1 MKITVTQSAAPTP
14 TPTTKPTNTPTP
26 TKKPTSTPTP
36 KLTASTTSVSV
47 AAAGETKYVTF
58 TGVRGTL
65 QANVNTDGSGWITAK
80 VSGSTV
86 TLTIQKN
93 TGAARTGHVDVTDPQ
108 GGQNV
113 KITVSQSAA
122 PTPTTKPTNTPTPTK
137 KATATPTP
145 TKKPTSTPTPTTKPT
160 ATPTPKLVASV
171 TNIGL
176 TAAGGTKYVTFS
188 GVRGTLQVNVNT
200 NGSGWIVASVNGTT
214 VTLTMQRN
222 TGASR
227 VGYVDVT
234 DPQGGQ
240 TVRIVVTQS
249 GAAMPTPTTKPT
261 NTPTPTKKAT
271 ATPTPTKKATATPT
285 PTKKATPTPTKK
297 ATATPTPTKKP
308 TATVT
313 PTPTKKPTSTP
324 IPGTVLAIN
333 PTVINVGAEGGTKYA
348 TVSDNKGT
356 LIVSVNSDAST
367 WVKASAS
374 GSSITFKIEKNT
386 GVSRTGHVDITDPT
400 GGKSVKVTI
409 SQSGAPT
416 ATPTPALTGSMNGIS
431 VDANGGTKYITFTG
445 VRGTLQAMPN
455 SDAGTWV
462 KTSVSGST
470 VTFTIAKNSS
480 GKARTGHVD
489 VIDSVSRQT
498 VKITINQSFGA
509 TPTPTPTVTPV
520 PKFSLSRTT
529 VFMEADGTGQSVTA
543 ANNKGT
549 VRADRNSDASWLTV
563 NVSGTT
569 ITFSAA
575 KNTSD
580 SERKGHVDITDIG
593 SGLSYKVTV
602 VQIAAPKP
610 TEIPKLVA
618 HPYATLSFSK
628 EAGSK
633 SVSFG
638 NVAPGSSLHY
648 EKESSLNNWVT
659 ITGSGSSFTVSV
671 TENKSGS
678 NRSGVITFI
687 DGANGNTVGVTVKQS
702 GQKNCV
708 VTFDVN
714 SSYGE
719 RYLPRVTLEQGT
731 KFGTNLPAAPS
742 YAPDYKVFG
751 GWYDCSDVTVQYTS
765 ESTVPSRDQLDLFAK
780 WVNKTYVVIYDGN
793 GADSGYMA
801 NMTASCNLSVPVFE
815 NKYKKTGYTLES
827 WNTKPDGSGTRIE
840 KDGKVRNLVD
850 KNAENGAKVTLFA
863 QWQEGIKVK
872 VRYDIN
878 GGSDPNG
885 ILAKTE
891 SNVYYGEKYGNLPGG
906 FTHPSNLVF
915 DGWELDDGTKID
927 KDSIVNTTSDHTLHA
942 RWIVATIT
950 IHFVGNGNIDG
961 SMDDKVVP
969 FNGEVTL
976 PECLFDKDCGYFDSW
991 GTKADGSGINY
1002 KAGEER
1008 RASTMVTGRYQT
1020 ELTLYALWRECRYT
1034 IDYRDG
1040 FTKETY
1046 RFVDKSQVIHRYV
1059 PLNGPKVEGMEF
1071 IGWSETEPVV
1081 APLSDYYSDKMI
1093 DLKPSEPVIIKKN
1106 MTVYAIYKPIK
1117 DKAYSISY
1125 ILHGGTGIPEIEY
1138 FNPNGQDRF
1147 YVEVTDAVP
1156 TLDRHIFCGWT
1167 MNPRSNH
1174 LVEEKVELSSDNRNV
1189 VLHAVWEAVETPVT
1203 LILGYDN
1210 IKSEQKTFPG
1220 SSEYTL
1226 PSVERFDY
1234 TLTGWKTDD
1243 GTIYDVGE
1251 TIYVPEDGIILYGQ
1265 WERKKYTIEYY
1276 DSTARRVILTQELTS
1291 SNLILSEK
1299 QWSER
1304 SDEIV
1309 GMKLT
1314 GWGYTSGEALG
1325 VFSLGSSVSD
1335 ILAWAET
1342 YDPGKRDTTFRLITQ
1357 YDVVDFV
1364 AGRVNLYYNRNGGI
1378 GGPTK
1383 PSIGEPGEMVVKT
1396 STEEPTRTG
1405 CVFTGWSN
1413 TLNSK
1418 AMCKPGGYLSSP
1430 VNSDNPYKVIAY
1442 ACWESQYKFVLDYN
1456 DASAGWKNASVD
1468 ALPGETIHLKDYKFS
1483 EPEGY
1488 SQIGWGLT
1496 PNELTYAIDADFEVP
1511 YNDITLYAIW
1521 SKDDFTVIF
1530 CDAFSG
1536 SELARKNVAAFGTVE
1551 IPNVAPELP
1560 GMEFLGWSL
1569 DSDYLG
1575 VAAYGKTGSIE
1586 VEGDLILYTKYRWLN
1601 GKDDAFTVIFMPN
1614 GGEGGPGIKYY
1625 ENPNYCPIPFTQPT
1639 RDGYIFKGWD
1649 ERNQYTIP
1657 FILPKFP
1664 KENTNVI
1671 TDGRLGD
1678 VRVLYALWEEIPQSS
1693 IKIALEELYGDPA
1706 INDEYFTR
1714 AYESMD
1720 WEKIHDRAYYVVK
1733 TWDKLG
1739 SYMGT
1744 QLTSKAM
1751 VLEYKSGEWKLGTFG
1766 TKQMGV
1772 WETLRFNIL
1781 YGKTNSEAETLDL
1794 IFNIVN
1800 AAAEIGIDAVSVYC
1814 PAIGMVV
1821 KGAHLLHKASTIMQ
1835 TYDDYET
1842 FSDFL
1847 IATTTDI
1854 VWDKFISDSTGFV
1867 FGTIVTEISATTGIS
1882 EEALKNL
1889 NSLIQAAVTSCRDD
1903 IVGNTELDLY
1913 GEYDKALELFRQTL
1927 IAEQFNSRIVNNLPL
1942 YISII
1947 FGNVTYGQIG
1957 Y

>member
-1 MKITVTQSAAPTP
+1 M
-14 TPTTKPTNTPTP
+14 
-26 TKKPTSTPTP
+26 
-36 KLTASTTSVSV
+36 
-47 AAAGETKYVTF
+47 
-58 TGVRGTL
+58 
-65 QANVNTDGSGWITAK
+65 NTDGSGWITAK

-108 GGQNV
+108 GGQTV
-113 KITVSQSAA
+113 KITVTQSAG
-122 PTPTTKPTNTPTPTK
+122 PTPTPTKKPTNTPTPTK
-137 KATATPTP
+137 KATPTPTKKATSTPTPTKKPTATPTPKLTANTMSVSVAAAGGTKYVTFNGVRGTLQANVNSNGSGWITANVSGSTVTLYIQKNTGAARTGYVDVTDPLGGQSVRITVTQIAGATPTP
-145 TKKPTSTPTPTTKPT
+145 TKKPT
-160 ATPTPKLVASV
+160 
-171 TNIGL
+171 N
-176 TAAGGTKYVTFS
+176 
-188 GVRGTLQVNVNT
+188 
-200 NGSGWIVASVNGTT
+200 
-214 VTLTMQRN
+214 
-222 TGASR
+222 
-227 VGYVDVT
+227 
-234 DPQGGQ
+234 
-240 TVRIVVTQS
+240 
-249 GAAMPTPTTKPT
+249 
-261 NTPTPTKKAT
+261 
-271 ATPTPTKKATATPT
+271 TPT

-308 TATVT
+308 TATPTPTQKPTATPTLKATAAPT
-313 PTPTKKPTSTP
+313 PTPTQTPTATVTPTSTVKPTATP
-324 IPGTVLAIN
+324 IPGTVLTVN
-333 PTVINVGAEGGTKYA
+333 PTKIIVSAEGGTKYA
-348 TVSDNKGT
+348 TVSGNKGN
-356 LIVSVNSDAST
+356 LIVSVNADASA
-367 WVKASAS
+367 WVKAAAN
-374 GSSITFKIEKNT
+374 GTSITFTIGKNT
-386 GVSRTGHVDITDPT
+386 GASRTGHVDITDPT
-400 GGKSVKVTI
+400 GGKTVKVTI
-409 SQSGAPT
+409 NQSGAPT
-416 ATPTPALTGSMNGIS
+416 ATPTPKLVSSLNGIA
-431 VDANGGTKYITFTG
+431 VGGDGGTRYITFAG
-445 VRGTLQAMPN
+445 VSGTLQAMPN
-455 SDAGTWV
+455 TDAASWV

-801 NMTASCNLSVPVFE
+801 NMTAACNLSVPVFE

-850 KNAENGAKVTLFA
+850 KNAENGAKVTLYA

-976 PECLFDKDCGYFDSW
+976 PECLFDNGELFDCW

-1002 KAGEER
+1002 SAGEER

-1020 ELTLYALWRECRYT
+1020 ELTLYALWKDCRYT

-1046 RFVDKSQVIHRYV
+1046 RFVDRSQVVHRYV
-1059 PLNGPKVEGMEF
+1059 PLNGPKIEGMEF
-1071 IGWSETEPVV
+1071 VGWSATEPVV
-1081 APLSDYYSDKMI
+1081 MPLMDYYTDKLI
-1093 DLKPSEPVIIKKN
+1093 DFKPGEPVIVKEN

-1125 ILHGGTGIPEIEY
+1125 MLHGGTGVPAIEY
-1138 FNPNGQDRF
+1138 FNPEGKDYINAK
-1147 YVEVTDAVP
+1147 VTDAVP
-1156 TLDRHIFCGWT
+1156 TLDRHTFSGWT
-1167 MNPRSNH
+1167 MNPRSNI
-1174 LVEEKVELSSDNRNV
+1174 LVGEEVELSEFNRNI

-1203 LILGYDN
+1203 LIFGYDN
-1210 IKSEQKTFPG
+1210 QKSEQKTFPG

-1226 PSVERFDY
+1226 PAMERFDY
-1234 TLTGWKTDD
+1234 TFTGWKTDD
-1243 GTIYDVGE
+1243 GTIYQPGE
-1251 TIYVPEDGIILYGQ
+1251 TIFVPEDGIILYGQ

-1276 DSTARRVILTQELTS
+1276 DNTARRVILTQELTS
-1291 SNLILSEK
+1291 SNLILSDK

-1314 GWGYTSGEALG
+1314 GWGYASGEAMG
-1325 VFSLGSSVSD
+1325 VFSPGSSVSD
-1335 ILAWAET
+1335 ILTWAET

-1418 AMCKPGGYLSSP
+1418 AMCKPGGYLGAP
-1430 VNSDNPYKVIAY
+1430 ADSDNPYRVIAY

-1456 DASAGWKNASVD
+1456 DASVAGAKNALVD
-1468 ALPGETIHLKDYKFS
+1468 ALPGDTIHLKDYKFS
-1483 EPEGY
+1483 EPDGY

-1496 PNELTYAIDADFEVP
+1496 PNDLTYAIDADFEVP
-1511 YNDITLYAIW
+1511 YYDITLYAIW
-1521 SKDDFTVIF
+1521 SKDDYTVVF
-1530 CDAFSG
+1530 LDAFSG
-1536 SELARKNVAAFGTVE
+1536 SELARRNVTAFGTVE
-1551 IPNVAPELP
+1551 IPDVAPELP

-1569 DSDYLG
+1569 DSSYLG
-1575 VAAYGKTGSIE
+1575 VAAYGRTGSIE

-1601 GKDDAFTVIFMPN
+1601 AKEDAFTVIYMPN
-1614 GGEGGPGIKYY
+1614 GGEGGPGIIYY
-1625 ENPNYCPIPFTQPT
+1625 ENPNYCPIPYIQPQ

-1649 ERNQYTIP
+1649 EKNQYTLP
-1657 FILPKFP
+1657 FILPEYP
-1664 KENTNVI
+1664 KEEKHVI

-1678 VRVLYALWEEIPQSS
+1678 VLVLYAVWEEIPQSS
-1693 IKIALEELYGDPA
+1693 VKFALEELYGDPA

-1733 TWDKLG
+1733 TWDRLG
-1739 SYMGT
+1739 SYLGT
-1744 QLTSKAM
+1744 QLISKAM
-1751 VLEYKSGEWKLGTFG
+1751 VLEYKSGAWNLGVFG
-1766 TKQMGV
+1766 VQNQGV
-1772 WETLRFNIL
+1772 WESLRLNIL
-1781 YGKTNSEAETLDL
+1781 LGATNSEAETLDM
-1794 IFNIVN
+1794 IFKIVN
-1800 AAAEIGIDAVSVYC
+1800 TAAGIGISAVSVYC
-1814 PAIGMVV
+1814 PAIGMAV
-1821 KGAHLLHKASTIMQ
+1821 KGTHLLQKAVKILQ
-1835 TYDDYET
+1835 TYDDYKDLT
-1842 FSDFL
+1842 DFL
-1847 IATTTDI
+1847 IANAADH
-1854 VWDKFISDSTGFV
+1854 VMDKIKDDVTGMF
-1867 FGTIVTEISATTGIS
+1867 FGTIVTEVSEMTGFS
-1882 EEALKNL
+1882 EKALKNL
-1889 NSLIQAAVTSCRDD
+1889 NSLIQAAVTAYKDEVAGD
-1903 IVGNTELDLY
+1903 TGMDLY
-1913 GEYDKALELFRQTL
+1913 GEYDKALELFRQIL
-1927 IAEQFNSRIVNNLPL
+1927 ISEEYNSRIVNSLPM

-1947 FGNVTYGQIG
+1947 FGNVAYGQIG